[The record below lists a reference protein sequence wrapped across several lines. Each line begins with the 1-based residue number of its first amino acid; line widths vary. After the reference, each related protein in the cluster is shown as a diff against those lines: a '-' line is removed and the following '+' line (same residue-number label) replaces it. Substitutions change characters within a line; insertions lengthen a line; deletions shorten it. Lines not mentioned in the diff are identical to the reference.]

1 MAIRNSMIAI
11 EHKHMRNNN
20 QRGLESYSKIIFSKF
35 LPLILKYLDK
45 SYPPPTMMRHLT
57 YKEPLLN
64 AIQMST

>member
-11 EHKHMRNNN
+11 EHKHMRSN
-20 QRGLESYSKIIFSKF
+20 QRGLESYRKIIFSKF